1 MLIVFHDMA
10 GVVFD
15 FGLRFPQ
22 ESKSRG
28 RSGLLVPWK
37 YWYDVTDF
45 TGERVPP
52 WQWLP
57 LQKAIFCK
65 YMIAIMPVPQDTPGV
80 KPPPFPRS
88 TPYFSSFLGQGT
100 GGSP

>member
-52 WQWLP
+52 LAVVA
-57 LQKAIFCK
+57 LAK
-65 YMIAIMPVPQDTPGV
+65 GN
-80 KPPPFPRS
+80 
-88 TPYFSSFLGQGT
+88 FL
-100 GGSP
+100 